1 MEKSGNQ
8 ASAQLRRSQKI
19 SEAQQASCI
28 ICLCCYLR
36 SAQIVWQSAPRGVFS
51 ELCFHLAMSHSGAIR
66 LLRVNKWTV
75 RHSGQ
80 NDDILS
86 MTFWDE
92 SVDDV
97 TRDWSW
103 AAGCVHW
110 WAAAQV
116 RSVSGRTFMQRSARN
131 HADQKSQ
138 GRKVTKGAWHWKA
151 YLNCA
156 KQSSSDRNVQSFMAT
171 TKSILFSQSMF
182 IYCLSSISSYWFY
195 CPYMSLYL
203 AVFHFAICWGS
214 DLWWSGFVSA
224 SPTAQDAWP
233 QTASWN
239 GFWFQ
244 KVQPKMRT
252 EISNL
257 MWSKSI

>member
-1 MEKSGNQ
+1 
-8 ASAQLRRSQKI
+8 
-19 SEAQQASCI
+19 
-28 ICLCCYLR
+28 
-36 SAQIVWQSAPRGVFS
+36 
-51 ELCFHLAMSHSGAIR
+51 
-66 LLRVNKWTV
+66 
-75 RHSGQ
+75 
-80 NDDILS
+80 

-92 SVDDV
+92 SVDDALV
-97 TRDWSW
+97 TRNWSW
-103 AAGCVHW
+103 GAGCVHW

-116 RSVSGRTFMQRSARN
+116 RSVSGRTFMQWSARN

-171 TKSILFSQSMF
+171 TKSILFRNLCSF
-182 IYCLSSISSYWFY
+182 ISFIVVILLDSYW
-195 CPYMSLYL
+195 SLYVL
-203 AVFHFAICWGS
+203 ISPYVWLFFILQYVVGVQT
-214 DLWWSGFVSA
+214 WWSGFASA

-239 GFWFQ
+239 GCRLQ
-244 KVQPKMRT
+244 KVQPNMRS

>member
-1 MEKSGNQ
+1 
-8 ASAQLRRSQKI
+8 
-19 SEAQQASCI
+19 
-28 ICLCCYLR
+28 
-36 SAQIVWQSAPRGVFS
+36 
-51 ELCFHLAMSHSGAIR
+51 MSHSGAIR

-171 TKSILFSQSMF
+171 TKSILFRNLCSF
-182 IYCLSSISSYWFY
+182 IVFLLLVHIDSIVLI
-195 CPYMSLYL
+195 CPYIWLFFILQY
-203 AVFHFAICWGS
+203 VGVQT
-214 DLWWSGFVSA
+214 WWSGFVSA

>member
-1 MEKSGNQ
+1 
-8 ASAQLRRSQKI
+8 
-19 SEAQQASCI
+19 
-28 ICLCCYLR
+28 
-36 SAQIVWQSAPRGVFS
+36 
-51 ELCFHLAMSHSGAIR
+51 
-66 LLRVNKWTV
+66 
-75 RHSGQ
+75 
-80 NDDILS
+80 
-86 MTFWDE
+86 
-92 SVDDV
+92 
-97 TRDWSW
+97 
-103 AAGCVHW
+103 
-110 WAAAQV
+110 
-116 RSVSGRTFMQRSARN
+116 MQRSARN

-171 TKSILFSQSMF
+171 TKSILFRNLCSF
-182 IYCLSSISSYWFY
+182 IVFLLLVHIDSIVLI
-195 CPYMSLYL
+195 CPYIWLFFILQY
-203 AVFHFAICWGS
+203 VGVQT
-214 DLWWSGFVSA
+214 WWSGFVSA

-257 MWSKSI
+257 M